1 MKTAATL
8 LHLALGIATVSLVSL
23 SPSSAHAS
31 LQTGGEV
38 ASYQSPARPL
48 KLDIVGPVMV
58 GGSDQDA
65 RGFQRESL
73 PLLQAF
79 IQQNLGERSNNA
91 SVTSIDPSALK
102 LATQADVRVYF
113 VGEGADYK
121 NTLGFN
127 TTGGAVTPSSNSQL
141 IFPNVTTVSGS
152 VRSSS
157 SPIFPGDFVNLGRFD
172 SGSTLDFFTIA
183 NGAGGGS
190 NVFTGHADL
199 NPDKRQHMV
208 AFAVPSSPFLL
219 IGFEDLLGGGDND
232 FNDVL
237 FAVDIGAVNQQ
248 SLAGSEPGTILLMA
262 GFLTTTIAARRR
274 KTALA
279 QA

>member
-8 LHLALGIATVSLVSL
+8 LHLALGIATALSMTLVTA
-23 SPSSAHAS
+23 SATAS
-31 LQTGGEV
+31 LQTEGEV
-38 ASYQSPARPL
+38 APFQSAARPFG
-48 KLDIVGPVMV
+48 LDIVAPVMV
-58 GGSDQDA
+58 AGSDADA
-65 RGFQRESL
+65 RDFQRESL

-79 IQQNLGERSNNA
+79 IRQTLPEYKNNT
-91 SVTSIDPSALK
+91 SVASIDPSALT
-102 LATQADVRVYF
+102 LATQADVRIYF
-113 VGEGADYK
+113 VGEGATYK

-127 TTGGAVTPSSNSQL
+127 TTGGSVTPSSDSQI
-141 IFPNVTTVSGS
+141 IFPNVSSGS

-157 SPIFPGDFVNLGRFD
+157 TPLVPGDFVNMGRYD
-172 SGSTLDFFTIA
+172 AGTTLDFFTIA
-183 NGAGGGS
+183 NGASSSIYGTY
-190 NVFTGHADL
+190 TGHTEL
-199 NPDKRQHMV
+199 NPDRRQHMV

-219 IGFEDLLGGGDND
+219 IGFEDTMNGGDND
-232 FNDVL
+232 LNDVL

-274 KTALA
+274 KTALV